1 MKFFQNI
8 QYIHFTFI
16 FIVDGL
22 VNTFVTILLSI
33 ILKFEIWGSK
43 RRLTKS
49 QLRFNN
55 NDIFHILPTLY
66 PTAPVAI
73 AVSDGRGCPCQCHC
87 AKHTHA
93 LQWPVSRCS
102 RRESGRTHAIFCLGT
117 PVIARVTPA
126 WRRVHTDLSSAA
138 APNPRNIHV
147 ISSLNSHVLALS
159 SPRQLVLIRSD
170 LFVGRWHLLKFH
182 RSSGSYTAADGKIRD
197 LGEFSDTSSRD

>member
-1 MKFFQNI
+1 MN
-8 QYIHFTFI
+8 
-16 FIVDGL
+16 GL
-22 VNTFVTILLSI
+22 VNTFVPILLSI
-33 ILKFEIWGSK
+33 ILQFEIWGSK
-43 RRLTKS
+43 RKLTKS

-55 NDIFHILPTLY
+55 KGIFHIIPTLY
-66 PTAPVAI
+66 LTAPVAV
-73 AVSDGRGCPCQCHC
+73 AVGDGRGCPCQCHR

-182 RSSGSYTAADGKIRD
+182 RSSGSYSVADGKIWD
-197 LGEFSDTSSRD
+197 LEEFSDTSSRD